1 MFYLN
6 KIGLYL
12 LYLLLIIIPF
22 HFAAG
27 DFGVPMFYREIIGIS
42 FLLLLLVNLY
52 QERYLDFKIRK
63 ELLFLILGPVL
74 LIFSALYDPM
84 IILYSDGT
92 SFNDITSESIDI
104 DPRLYVLRNAILYLP
119 MILYFSR
126 RGMSKKEIE
135 HIAIISVAVAP
146 LSILFYV
153 FTILESGYFSIFLLG
168 EMSEKAGIGIE
179 YNSYVPYLS
188 FPVISGMFILSGK
201 HSSIIKLLT
210 LVSISI
216 SSMFIFLSSSRQT
229 FLLIAIALVLFMF
242 LDKSN
247 KNLKKIALFSFIGLC
262 VFSFYSFVMS
272 GYELNT
278 QLVDKYTGGRNYR
291 FIAMANGLDLL
302 SPYHYI
308 TGAGLTS
315 VIVSGPHNDYI
326 RWTQRVGLFYMIIL
340 FYPYFSAA
348 FKCFI
353 STLRERSD
361 LTIFYIGISI
371 FFIIYHSVFGYPR
384 EDVYQSVWAYLGITM
399 WLGYTNKKKTLVF
412 DKQKVI

>member
-27 DFGVPMFYREIIGIS
+27 DYGVPMFYREIIGIS

-92 SFNDITSESIDI
+92 SVNDITSESIDI

-146 LSILFYV
+146 LSILVYV
-153 FTILESGYFSIFLLG
+153 FTILKSGYFSIFLLG

-179 YNSYVPYLS
+179 YNS
-188 FPVISGMFILSGK
+188 
-201 HSSIIKLLT
+201 
-210 LVSISI
+210 
-216 SSMFIFLSSSRQT
+216 
-229 FLLIAIALVLFMF
+229 
-242 LDKSN
+242 
-247 KNLKKIALFSFIGLC
+247 
-262 VFSFYSFVMS
+262 
-272 GYELNT
+272 
-278 QLVDKYTGGRNYR
+278 
-291 FIAMANGLDLL
+291 
-302 SPYHYI
+302 
-308 TGAGLTS
+308 
-315 VIVSGPHNDYI
+315 
-326 RWTQRVGLFYMIIL
+326 
-340 FYPYFSAA
+340 
-348 FKCFI
+348 
-353 STLRERSD
+353 
-361 LTIFYIGISI
+361 
-371 FFIIYHSVFGYPR
+371 
-384 EDVYQSVWAYLGITM
+384 
-399 WLGYTNKKKTLVF
+399 
-412 DKQKVI
+412 